1 MKTRQFFFSGSHPAG
16 VEAPS
21 EPAKVDDQLMRQL
34 KARAAE
40 LPVESRMPSF
50 DGAISWLNS
59 EPLTPEDLRGKVV
72 AVDFWTYTCVNWLR
86 TLPYVRAWAQKY
98 GDNGLVVI
106 GVHTPEFPF
115 ERDLDNIRKAAR
127 DMRVDYPIAV
137 DSDYAIWQSFDNNYW
152 PALYVVDAQG
162 RIRAHH
168 FGEGAYDM
176 SEMIIQQLLADAG
189 FTGFT
194 DDLVSVQPEGTEV
207 AADWQTLESGET
219 YTGYEQGDNFASPGG
234 VVSDRPN
241 TYVVPN
247 RLRTNEWALSGNWT
261 IAARPAV
268 LNEAHGRIA
277 FRFHARDVNLV
288 MGPARRGSSIRF
300 RLTLDGKA
308 PGAAHGT
315 EVDDDGQGA
324 ASDQRLYQLI
334 RQRGDIDDRTFE
346 IEFLEPGIEAYCFTF
361 G

>member
-1 MKTRQFFFSGSHPAG
+1 
-16 VEAPS
+16 
-21 EPAKVDDQLMRQL
+21 
-34 KARAAE
+34 
-40 LPVESRMPSF
+40 
-50 DGAISWLNS
+50 
-59 EPLTPEDLRGKVV
+59 
-72 AVDFWTYTCVNWLR
+72 
-86 TLPYVRAWAQKY
+86 
-98 GDNGLVVI
+98 
-106 GVHTPEFPF
+106 
-115 ERDLDNIRKAAR
+115 
-127 DMRVDYPIAV
+127 
-137 DSDYAIWQSFDNNYW
+137 
-152 PALYVVDAQG
+152 
-162 RIRAHH
+162 
-168 FGEGAYDM
+168 
-176 SEMIIQQLLADAG
+176 
-189 FTGFT
+189 
-194 DDLVSVQPEGTEV
+194 VSVQPEGTEV

-268 LNEAHGRIA
+268 LNEAHGCIA